1 MNNDFTL
8 DTRPLSGKLKDLRPL
23 KILLVNKTAWE
34 PVWDYLVRTYH
45 YLGYETMIGPRL
57 KYLVFHK
64 DRPIA
69 ALSYNRAA
77 LHVGVRDSFLN
88 WTPAQKLKFLPR
100 VVNNNRF
107 LVLPWVR
114 VKNLASHL
122 LARTLKRL
130 RQDWPRLFGTE
141 PFLVETFIDPRYP
154 GTCYQAA
161 NWCYLGETR
170 GFARVGKTYI
180 QHGKPKSVF
189 VYLLDPAFL
198 KIIAEDSCRHPNPLK
213 KVGKRV
219 PNMMLHQ
226 PDWSPDL
233 LAKIGL
239 DAQAV
244 EQLGALLDEY
254 LAYFQE
260 CYRRSEQRQHGET
273 FVKGLLSDLDCKSIE
288 PIALRYQGTEAV
300 RPMQFFFQRS
310 PFDDVKMLRLYQKR
324 LSSLVNDP
332 NGMITVD
339 ESDFPKK
346 GRHSV
351 GVSRQHCGVLG
362 KTDNCQAGVF
372 IGYSGSKG
380 YGLVDRRLYLPK
392 VWFTEEY
399 KELRTRCGV
408 PEEVTFATKPQLA
421 AEMVNQVLASGDF
434 QARWIGCDSAFGSDP
449 KFRAAL
455 PRKYWFFADIHADQL
470 VWRTKPQWVL
480 PAYKGRGKRP
490 QKLIPSPAPVPVAAI
505 AQDPALPWKTIVL
518 AEGAKGPI
526 VARVKRCRVI
536 EARDG
541 QPGDELWLYIRQ
553 YENGRIKYALSN
565 APVDLPKEELDHA
578 ATLRWP
584 IEQCFEECKS
594 YLGMDHY
601 EARSWNA
608 WHRHMLFVF
617 IAHLFTLEIR
627 MRFKKTDHAA
637 GLPFNRSGFY
647 PGSGADP
654 KGPGGIDV
662 PFEAQFCCLPV
673 PPEKE
678 ADASK
683 VRIVVKVQS

>member
-1 MNNDFTL
+1 MSTDFKLETQ
-8 DTRPLSGKLKDLRPL
+8 PLSGNLKDLRPL
-23 KILLVNKTAWE
+23 KVLLVNKTEWE

-45 YLGYETMIGPRL
+45 YLGYETMIGPRI
-57 KYLVFHK
+57 KYLVFHEK
-64 DRPIA
+64 RPIA
-69 ALSYNRAA
+69 ALSYNRAV
-77 LHVGVRDSFLN
+77 LHVGVRDMFLG
-88 WTPAQKLKFLPR
+88 WTRKQKYRLLPH

-107 LVLPWVR
+107 LILPWVR

-122 LARTLKRL
+122 LACTLKLLVR
-130 RQDWPRLFGTE
+130 DWPALYGTD
-141 PFLVETFIDPRYP
+141 PFLVETFVDRDKYS
-154 GTCYQAA
+154 GTCYKAA
-161 NWCYLGETR
+161 NWLYLGETR

-180 QHGKPKSVF
+180 YHGKQKSVF
-189 VYLLDPAFL
+189 VYLLNPAFL
-198 KIIAEDSCRHPNPLK
+198 KLIAEDPCRHPNPQT
-213 KVGKRV
+213 VGKRV

-226 PDWSPDL
+226 PDWNPDL
-233 LAKIGL
+233 LAEIGL
-239 DAQAV
+239 DVQAV
-244 EQLGALLDEY
+244 EQLGVLLDEY

-260 CYRRSEQRQHGET
+260 CYQRSEQRQHGEA
-273 FVKGLLSDLDCKSIE
+273 FVKGLLSDLDRKSIE
-288 PIALRYQGTEAV
+288 PIALRYQGEEAV

-310 PFDDVKMLRLYQKR
+310 PWDDRKMLHLYQQR
-324 LSSLVNDP
+324 LASLVNDP

-372 IGYSGSKG
+372 IGYSGVKG

-399 KELRTRCGV
+399 RDLRTRCGV
-408 PEEVTFATKPQLA
+408 PAEVTFATKPQLA
-421 AEMVNQVLASGDF
+421 VEMINQVAGDF
-434 QARWIGCDSAFGSDP
+434 QARWIGCDSAFGSDR

-455 PRKYWFFADIHADQL
+455 PSKYWFFADIRADQL
-470 VWRTKPQWVL
+470 VWRTQPQWVL
-480 PAYKGRGKRP
+480 PTYKGRGKRP
-490 QKLIPSPAPVPVAAI
+490 QKLVPSPAPVPVSAI
-505 AQDPALPWKTIVL
+505 AQDSTLPWQTIVL

-526 VARVKRCRVI
+526 IAKVKRCRVV
-536 EARDG
+536 EYRDG

-565 APVDLPKEELDHA
+565 APGDLPGEELDHA

-627 MRFKKTDHAA
+627 MRFKK
-637 GLPFNRSGFY
+637 N
-647 PGSGADP
+647 
-654 KGPGGIDV
+654 
-662 PFEAQFCCLPV
+662 
-673 PPEKE
+673 
-678 ADASK
+678 
-683 VRIVVKVQS
+683 